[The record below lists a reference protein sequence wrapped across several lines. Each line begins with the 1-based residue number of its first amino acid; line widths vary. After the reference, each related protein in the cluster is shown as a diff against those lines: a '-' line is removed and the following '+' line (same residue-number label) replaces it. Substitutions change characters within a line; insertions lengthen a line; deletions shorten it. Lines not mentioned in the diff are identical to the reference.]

1 MQFIATI
8 LILKESGWI
17 LSRAPGYHLLHRVC
31 RGGRTWSPAWA
42 RWPRLRRRQFGKW
55 EAGACN
61 EKVLRRRKAS
71 KADVLTNIKAEPV
84 TNFSPPSM
92 VNIKTEAG
100 IASPPSPPPPTQSL
114 PYFKPGQEVEFQ
126 PILGHSNCRICK
138 SYFPDED
145 HRRNQHRA
153 QHPDRFFLVNLPVD
167 TFYYN
172 MEEAI
177 SLMAK
182 FGI

>member
-1 MQFIATI
+1 
-8 LILKESGWI
+8 
-17 LSRAPGYHLLHRVC
+17 
-31 RGGRTWSPAWA
+31 
-42 RWPRLRRRQFGKW
+42 
-55 EAGACN
+55 
-61 EKVLRRRKAS
+61 
-71 KADVLTNIKAEPV
+71 
-84 TNFSPPSM
+84 M

-153 QHPDRFFLVNLPVD
+153 QHPDRLFLVNLPVD

-172 MEEAI
+172 MEI
-177 SLMAK
+177 GGGHQLNGQVWDTKDSWPTMMVINRLYNMSSGKMAHK
-182 FGI
+182 QKDKAGMDR